1 MRSIANERLVW
12 GVYSVFGCMM
22 ILFCGD
28 VSNGPVLMW
37 GLQLILHL
45 S

>member
-1 MRSIANERLVW
+1 MQNARMRSIANERLVW

-22 ILFCGD
+22 ILLGSSCS
-28 VSNGPVLMW
+28 VVMLLM
-37 GLQLILHL
+37 GR